1 MKTLSQIIVVIL
13 CGILLPLSSC
23 QDKQTLEELA
33 RFEQAEN
40 LKVENTD
47 LVKRFYKHL
56 DAVQIDSLDVLCAP
70 DIKVYYQSGE
80 PAPFSDMVPFIQM
93 FYEAFPDYVHEIEG
107 IIAADDKVVVR
118 VSFAG
123 TFTNAFM
130 DLSPSG
136 EKFRYKGIQ
145 IFQFANGKLTNMWV
159 VEDELAMMTQL
170 GLELRPVEVQGNK

>member
-1 MKTLSQIIVVIL
+1 MKTFSQIFGVIL
-13 CGILLPLSSC
+13 CGILITLGSC
-23 QDKQTLEELA
+23 QDQQTMEELA

-40 LKVENTD
+40 LKAENTE
-47 LVKRFYKHL
+47 LARKFYKHL
-56 DAVQIDSLDVLCAP
+56 DAVQIDSLEVLCAP
-70 DIKVYYQSGE
+70 DVKVYYQSGE
-80 PAPFSDMVPFIQM
+80 PAPFSDMVPFIKM
-93 FYEAFPDYVHEIEG
+93 FYEAFPDYVHKIEG

-145 IFQFANGKLTNMWV
+145 IFQFTNGKLINMWI
-159 VEDELAMMTQL
+159 VEDELALMTQL
-170 GLELRPVEVQGNK
+170 GLELRPV